1 MANRILIFVFT
12 IAIAVVLTGCS
23 DPYSQERLRRREA
36 NREQFFRR
44 AAESESRRPAKLQ
57 KTFNMLVI
65 SLWTLPFDGLRPG
78 NHWIT
83 TLVAVSPGVPLIVV
97 WSGYRIAREPIVI
110 REKGQCHDG

>member
-57 KTFNMLVI
+57 KTFNMFEDMHQRKI
-65 SLWTLPFDGLRPG
+65 EQFERAQREIGYY
-78 NHWIT
+78 
-83 TLVAVSPGVPLIVV
+83 V
-97 WSGYRIAREPIVI
+97 W
-110 REKGQCHDG
+110 